1 MRAAVGVFYSRW
13 QQAGVSPIFA
23 HKTNGVHPIKM
34 PKTKPFGKTTGI
46 GYTHWINEKGEK
58 ISAEYW
64 FNDKDDKV
72 QSRRFRDN

>member
-1 MRAAVGVFYSRW
+1 MDLWPLMVGVFYSGR

-23 HKTNGVHPIKM
+23 QKTNGVHPFK
-34 PKTKPFGKTTGI
+34 KPIDRAFQKNDRY

-64 FNDKDDKV
+64 FNDKDNKV
-72 QSRRFRDN
+72 